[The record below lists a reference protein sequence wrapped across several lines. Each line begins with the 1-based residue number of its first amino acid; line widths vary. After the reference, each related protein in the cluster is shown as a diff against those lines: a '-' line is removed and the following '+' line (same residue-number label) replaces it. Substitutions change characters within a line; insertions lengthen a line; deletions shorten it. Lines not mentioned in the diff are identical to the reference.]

1 MPKINRLPRG
11 WIIRGLI
18 IFVIG
23 AGFTLAF
30 RPLSAYWLQQQGGAA
45 VVDLSRNLPAES
57 GGFACLA
64 EPFEDEALRAQLT
77 LAISQLEQARS
88 VLPQQAHLYYLL
100 GRAYCM
106 AGQYDLAV
114 QTLPKFSE
122 LRPKNPQADLELGF
136 ALEKL
141 CPPRGDCEQLT
152 TVQVWQRAGVLP
164 EHLIANGE
172 AARKKEDFAQAIAW
186 YQRAEAMGADLR
198 STIAFTHYQTALKEG
213 REQEAFTALEEAVK
227 TDGGWANA
235 DLRLLGWYYY
245 GRFIYLIVKDYP
257 LAEKIFLEAISFYQ
271 EGSNSKWILS
281 EIYRNLAAVENQQKK
296 TNSALFSLLKSLE
309 INPQNEWAIIA
320 LGKIVF
326 DQSPNDIQK
335 ADSYFKRAVE
345 INLHNINVWRSIIT
359 FWHSKNQ
366 EQKVDEYCA
375 FALKN
380 NIILEECKY

>member
-1 MPKINRLPRG
+1 MKTTGKPPR
-11 WIIRGLI
+11 WMVTGL
-18 IFVIG
+18 VVLALA

-30 RPLSAYWLQQQGGAA
+30 RPLSAYWLQQQGGAV
-45 VVDLSRNLPAES
+45 VVDLSRNLPPES

-64 EPFEDEALRAQLT
+64 DPFKDEAVQAQLAH
-77 LAISQLEQARS
+77 AISQLEQAS
-88 VLPQQAHLYYLL
+88 NVLPQQAHLYYLL

-114 QTLPKFSE
+114 QALPEFTA
-122 LRPKNPQADLELGF
+122 LRPKNPQADLEIGF

-141 CPPRGDCEQLT
+141 CPPRGECEGLT
-152 TVQVWQRAGVLP
+152 AAQVWQRAGVLP

-172 AARKKEDFAQAIAW
+172 AARKKEDFAQAMDW

-198 STIAFTHYQTALKEG
+198 STLAFTRYQAALKEG
-213 REQEAFTALEEAVK
+213 REQEAYAALKEAVN
-227 TDGGWANA
+227 TDAGWANA

-245 GRFIYLIVKDYP
+245 GRFIYLIVEDYP
-257 LAEKIFLEAISFYQ
+257 LAEKIFLEAISYYR

-281 EIYRNLAAVENQQKK
+281 ELYRNLAAVENQQKK
-296 TNSALFSLLKSLE
+296 INSALFSLLKSLE

-335 ADSYFKRAVE
+335 VDSYFKRAVE

-359 FWHSKNQ
+359 FWQSKNQ

-380 NIILEECKY
+380 NIPLEECKY

>member
-11 WIIRGLI
+11 WIIIGLI
-18 IFVIG
+18 IFG
-23 AGFTLAF
+23 AGITLAF

-45 VVDLSRNLPAES
+45 VVDLNRNLPAES

-77 LAISQLEQARS
+77 LAISQLEQASS

-141 CPPRGDCEQLT
+141 CPPRGECEQLT

-186 YQRAEAMGADLR
+186 YQRAQSMGANLEQV
-198 STIAFTHYQTALKEG
+198 IVELCG
-213 REQEAFTALEEAVK
+213 R
-227 TDGGWANA
+227 
-235 DLRLLGWYYY
+235 
-245 GRFIYLIVKDYP
+245 
-257 LAEKIFLEAISFYQ
+257 
-271 EGSNSKWILS
+271 LS
-281 EIYRNLAAVENQQKK
+281 EEDR
-296 TNSALFSLLKSLE
+296 S
-309 INPQNEWAIIA
+309 
-320 LGKIVF
+320 
-326 DQSPNDIQK
+326 QSCP
-335 ADSYFKRAVE
+335 
-345 INLHNINVWRSIIT
+345 T
-359 FWHSKNQ
+359 FP
-366 EQKVDEYCA
+366 
-375 FALKN
+375 
-380 NIILEECKY
+380 

>member
-1 MPKINRLPRG
+1 MITQLPRK
-11 WIIRGLI
+11 WWVVGLT
-18 IFVIG
+18 FLTLG
-23 AGFTLAF
+23 AGLALGF
-30 RPLSAYWLQQQGGAA
+30 RPLSGYWLQQRGGAV
-45 VVDLSRNLPAES
+45 VVDLSRVLPVES

-64 EPFEDEALRAQLT
+64 EPFEDDAVLARLT
-77 LAISQLEQARS
+77 LAIDQLEQASRL
-88 VLPQQAHLYYLL
+88 LPQQAHLYYLL

-106 AGQYDLAV
+106 AGRYDQAAQV
-114 QTLPKFSE
+114 LPKFTV

-141 CPPRGDCEQLT
+141 CPPLGECTGLT
-152 TVQVWQRAGVLP
+152 TTQVWQRAGVLP

-172 AARKKEDFAQAIAW
+172 AARKKENFAQAVEW
-186 YQRAEAMGADLR
+186 YQRAETMGADLR
-198 STIAFTHYQTALKEG
+198 STIAFTHYQSALKEG
-213 REQEAFTALEEAVK
+213 REQEAYTALEEAVK
-227 TDGGWANA
+227 TDAGWANA
-235 DLRLLGWYYY
+235 DLRFLAWYYY

-257 LAEKIFLEAISFYQ
+257 LAEKIFLEAISYYR

-296 TNSALFSLLKSLE
+296 INSALFSLLKSLE
-309 INPQNEWAIIA
+309 INPQNEWAIIS

-326 DQSPNDIQK
+326 DQSPNDIPK
-335 ADSYFKRAVE
+335 VDSYFKRAVE

-359 FWHSKNQ
+359 FWQSKNQ

-380 NIILEECKY
+380 NIILEECNY